1 MTTQQSTG
9 TAKIGD
15 LRDEFMRSE
24 SAKLGPDD
32 PARLRKFVTWCGIST
47 AAATIQPY
55 RVEEFLAQQL
65 NTSIPP
71 RTYMSVLKAFF
82 AYALKRGLIESD
94 PMKVARLPR
103 GAGSA
108 KKAVAATGPSAAAQ
122 AAAAARQ
129 AQKQEDEVL
138 YVSRDR
144 LATMQADLERM
155 RTEDRHRI
163 SRMLHE
169 AIKDGDLSENAAYDD
184 AKMQQGLLE
193 ARIREFESK
202 LRNVELIEDQRPDA
216 GAGVSV
222 GSKVVLA
229 EDGSGDQIEYTVVGP
244 EEANP
249 RGGKI
254 SNRSPVG
261 RALLGKGAG
270 DSVEVATPGGS
281 VRYRIV
287 SVA

>member
-1 MTTQQSTG
+1 MTTPQSVG
-9 TAKIGD
+9 SAKIGQ
-15 LRDEFMRSE
+15 LRDEFLRAE
-24 SAKLGPDD
+24 GAKLAADD
-32 PARLRKFVTWCGIST
+32 ASRLRKFVTWCGIST
-47 AAATIQPY
+47 AASAIQPY
-55 RVEEFLAQQL
+55 RVEEFLQQQQ
-65 NTSIPP
+65 NTSAPP
-71 RTYMSVLKAFF
+71 RLYMPVLKAFF
-82 AYALKRGLIESD
+82 SFALKNGQLDTD

-108 KKAVAATGPSAAAQ
+108 KKAAPAAPSAAAQ

-129 AQKQEDEVL
+129 AQRQEEDVL

-144 LATMQADLERM
+144 LATMQAELERM
-155 RTEDRHRI
+155 RTEERHRI
-163 SRMLHE
+163 SEMLHE
-169 AIKDGDLSENAAYDD
+169 AIKDGDLSENAGYDD

-202 LRNVELIEDQRPDA
+202 LRNVELIEDQKSGEDI
-216 GAGVSV
+216 GV
-222 GSKVVLA
+222 GSKVVLQ
-229 EDGSGDQIEYTVVGP
+229 EDGSGDHIEYVVVGP

-270 DSVEVATPGGS
+270 DKVEVTTPGGS